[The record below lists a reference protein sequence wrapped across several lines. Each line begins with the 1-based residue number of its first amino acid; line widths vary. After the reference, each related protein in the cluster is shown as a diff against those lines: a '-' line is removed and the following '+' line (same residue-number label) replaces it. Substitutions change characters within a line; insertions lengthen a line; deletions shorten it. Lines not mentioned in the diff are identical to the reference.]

1 MVAFDLTYLIKYLLS
16 LNKVHYFSWH
26 AFKICEPPSHA
37 FWAWSPRQYGGQSSC
52 FEWLKSEGSQSWN
65 FCEESIS
72 QRLKK
77 SKKFAFSNSPFTRQ
91 QNISLNGTKSKMF
104 DRVSRKCFI
113 NNLHVYER
121 LVSAMQIW
129 HITPEPHSHI
139 LMTGGPSDFF
149 GSEILAQGDFFW
161 V

>member
-1 MVAFDLTYLIKYLLS
+1 MRFGPNHQGNMAARV
-16 LNKVHYFSWH
+16 V
-26 AFKICEPPSHA
+26 CC
-37 FWAWSPRQYGGQSSC
+37 C

-113 NNLHVYER
+113 NNLTCKACHER
-121 LVSAMQIW
+121 AIVSVRAISKEMA
-129 HITPEPHSHI
+129 
-139 LMTGGPSDFF
+139 F
-149 GSEILAQGDFFW
+149 
-161 V
+161 